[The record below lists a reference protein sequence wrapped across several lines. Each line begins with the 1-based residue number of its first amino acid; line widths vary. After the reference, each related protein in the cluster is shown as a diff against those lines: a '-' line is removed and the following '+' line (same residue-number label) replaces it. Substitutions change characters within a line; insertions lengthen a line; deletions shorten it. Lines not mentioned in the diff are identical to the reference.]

1 MLECLIVI
9 GAIFGL
15 AFTIKQT
22 DGPWDLVSRWRN
34 LMMRIPFFG
43 VQFYKLLDCYF
54 CLGFWCG
61 LGVYFLTQEPYKLT
75 MAICW
80 GLTGGTVCLILDGIL
95 TRLHRE

>member
-15 AFTIKQT
+15 AFALKQT

-34 LMMRIPFFG
+34 WMMRVPFIG

-54 CLGFWCG
+54 CIGWWSG
-61 LGVYFLTQEPYKLT
+61 LAIYFLTQESYKLNW
-75 MAICW
+75 AICW
-80 GLTGGTVCLILDGIL
+80 GLAGGTLCLVIDGIISK
-95 TRLHRE
+95 LHQ